1 MCFLSARVRWALHS
15 VAGAVAVAL
24 ASAATRPDALGAQDL
39 HCDPGDREVRW
50 LEFDGNRAF
59 SDRELALKIYTTPS
73 SIARRATRI
82 VGARR
87 CLDSRALR
95 TDVLRLQTFYRS
107 KGYYDAKV
115 DTLLTALGSSSVG
128 VSFKID
134 EGQPVRI
141 DSLVISGLDS
151 LSREDRAAVLGVVGL
166 RVGSVFDREALENAV
181 RGIRAQLWNRGYP
194 RADVLRDS

>member
-1 MCFLSARVRWALHS
+1 MSLFRTGVSRALRS
-15 VAGAVAVAL
+15 VAGAVAAAL
-24 ASAATRPDALGAQDL
+24 LSAAASTNALFAQDL
-39 HCDPGDREVRW
+39 ACDPGDREVRW

-73 SIARRATRI
+73 SFLRRATRI
-82 VGARR
+82 AGARR

-115 DTLLTALGSSSVG
+115 DTMLTALGSSSVG

-181 RGIRAQLWNRGYP
+181 
-194 RADVLRDS
+194 

>member
-1 MCFLSARVRWALHS
+1 MSFVYARARRAICS
-15 VAGAVAVAL
+15 VAGAVAVTLLSAGLRAEAL
-24 ASAATRPDALGAQDL
+24 RAQDL
-39 HCDPGDREVRW
+39 ACDPGDREVRW

-87 CLDSRALR
+87 CLDSRVLR
-95 TDVLRLQTFYRS
+95 SDVLRLQTFYRS

-115 DTLLTALGSSSVG
+115 DTSLTALGSSSVG
-128 VSFKID
+128 VTFKID

-141 DSLVISGLDS
+141 DSLVVAGLDS
-151 LSREDRAAVLGVVGL
+151 LSRDDRAAVLSAVGL
-166 RVGSVFDREALENAV
+166 RVGDVFDRERLENAV
-181 RGIRAQLWNRGYP
+181 RGIRTQLWNRGYP
-194 RADVLRDS
+194 R

>member
-15 VAGAVAVAL
+15 AIGAVAVTL
-24 ASAATRPDALGAQDL
+24 CAAGARPDALGAQDL

-50 LEFDGNRAF
+50 LDFDCNRAF

-73 SIARRATRI
+73 SIARRATRFL
-82 VGARR
+82 GTKR

-95 TDVLRLQTFYRS
+95 TDVLRLQTFYRT

-115 DTLLTALGSSSVG
+115 DTALTVLGSNSVG
-128 VSFKID
+128 VSFRIA

-141 DSLVISGLDS
+141 DSLVIAGVDS
-151 LSREDRAAVLGVVGL
+151 LSR
-166 RVGSVFDREALENAV
+166 
-181 RGIRAQLWNRGYP
+181 
-194 RADVLRDS
+194 

>member
-15 VAGAVAVAL
+15 AIGAVAVTL
-24 ASAATRPDALGAQDL
+24 CAAGARPDALGAQDL
-39 HCDPGDREVRW
+39 ACDPGDREVRW

-73 SIARRATRI
+73 SLARRATRI
-82 VGARR
+82 IGARR

-115 DTLLTALGSSSVG
+115 DTAVTALGSTSIG
-128 VSFKID
+128 VTFTIN
-134 EGQPVRI
+134 EGLPVRI
-141 DSLVISGLDS
+141 DSLAIAGVDS
-151 LSREDRAAVLGVVGL
+151 LSRDDR
-166 RVGSVFDREALENAV
+166 
-181 RGIRAQLWNRGYP
+181 
-194 RADVLRDS
+194 